1 MQKKGKMKTHRGA
14 AKRFKITGLGK
25 VKRAHAGK
33 SHLTGKKKRRR
44 LRGLKKK
51 TYVTGKQVNLIR
63 SIIS

>member
-14 AKRFKITGLGK
+14 AKRFRLNAGGK

-33 SHLTGKKKRRR
+33 SHLNGGKKRSR

-51 TYVTGKQVNLIR
+51 DYVSGKQAKLVR